1 MTAGRLVAGR
11 YRLTEQIGSGGMG
24 VVWRAHDDR
33 LDRIVAVKQLLV
45 TPGLTAEETDNASR
59 RALREGRIAARLHH
73 PHAIAV
79 YDVAD
84 MDHQPW
90 LIMEYLASKS
100 LGTVLDERVT
110 MDHDETARIGAQV
123 ASALAAAHAAGIV
136 HRDVKP
142 ANILIGDDGNAKITD
157 FGISRA
163 TGDVTV
169 TATGMVAGTPA
180 FLSPEVA
187 RGAPPEPSSDVF
199 SLGSTLYKMIEGR
212 PPFSKGDNTLALL
225 HAVAAGDVDPP
236 TNTGPLTPVIMD
248 MLRREPEQRP
258 TMVQAQRALAAIAGR
273 PQRPAPAAPVGP
285 PASPPVPPPT
295 TPVASA
301 PPPRPAAPKPKPTTI
316 APISRPTTVTTAI
329 AAPRRR
335 FGFVAAVVAL
345 LTAIGILVAIFLN
358 VDRPASPGLGD
369 TFPTV
374 DSGATTATFDQ
385 MSQFVRS
392 YYGLLPGD
400 TDAAWAKLGTE
411 YQSTAGGRAGYDSF
425 WSSVASVEVGSVGQR
440 DSSSVTVALTY
451 SFPNGS
457 TSSETRW
464 IQVGVDDGTLYIDNS
479 GL

>member
-45 TPGLTAEETDNASR
+45 TPGLTPEETDNASR

-100 LGTVLDERVT
+100 LGTILDERGT
-110 MDHDETARIGAQV
+110 MDHEETARIGAQV

-187 RGAPPEPSSDVF
+187 RGATPEPSSDVF
-199 SLGSTLYKMIEGR
+199 SLGSTLYRMIEGR

-248 MLRREPEQRP
+248 MLRLEPQQRP
-258 TMVQAQRALAAIAGR
+258 TMVQAQRALAAIASR
-273 PQRPAPAAPVGP
+273 PQRPAPV
-285 PASPPVPPPT
+285 
-295 TPVASA
+295 
-301 PPPRPAAPKPKPTTI
+301 PPRPTPPTAPIASSPPPQPAPLKPKPTTI
-316 APISRPTTVTTAI
+316 APTSRPTTVTTAI

-335 FGFVAAVVAL
+335 FGFAAVVVAL
-345 LTAIGILVAIFLN
+345 LTAIGVLVAIFLS
-358 VDRPASPGLGD
+358 VDRPGSPGIGD
-369 TFPTV
+369 TSNGTFPTV
-374 DSGATTATFDQ
+374 DSGATTATFEQ

-400 TDAAWAKLGTE
+400 TDAAWAKLGKS
-411 YQSTAGGRAGYDSF
+411 YQSAAGGRASFDSF
-425 WSSVASVEVGSVGQR
+425 WSSISSVEVGSVSER
-440 DSSSVTVALTY
+440 DSSSVSVALTY

-457 TSSETRW
+457 ASSETRW
-464 IQVGVDDGTLYIDNS
+464 VQVGVDEGSLYIENS

>member
-1 MTAGRLVAGR
+1 M
-11 YRLTEQIGSGGMG
+11 
-24 VVWRAHDDR
+24 
-33 LDRIVAVKQLLV
+33 
-45 TPGLTAEETDNASR
+45 
-59 RALREGRIAARLHH
+59 
-73 PHAIAV
+73 
-79 YDVAD
+79 
-84 MDHQPW
+84 
-90 LIMEYLASKS
+90 
-100 LGTVLDERVT
+100 
-110 MDHDETARIGAQV
+110 
-123 ASALAAAHAAGIV
+123 
-136 HRDVKP
+136 
-142 ANILIGDDGNAKITD
+142 
-157 FGISRA
+157 
-163 TGDVTV
+163 
-169 TATGMVAGTPA
+169 
-180 FLSPEVA
+180 
-187 RGAPPEPSSDVF
+187 
-199 SLGSTLYKMIEGR
+199 
-212 PPFSKGDNTLALL
+212 
-225 HAVAAGDVDPP
+225 
-236 TNTGPLTPVIMD
+236 
-248 MLRREPEQRP
+248 
-258 TMVQAQRALAAIAGR
+258 
-273 PQRPAPAAPVGP
+273 
-285 PASPPVPPPT
+285 
-295 TPVASA
+295 
-301 PPPRPAAPKPKPTTI
+301 
-316 APISRPTTVTTAI
+316 TTAI